1 MNLDPNNLIAAGV
14 QILILLMAIS
24 CHEAAHAWT
33 ALKCG
38 DRTAYEA
45 GRVSLNPLR
54 HFDIFGSLLVPG
66 ILALSGGPV
75 FGWARPTPVRLAR
88 LGNPQRDHLLVTLA
102 GPGANVLLGAV
113 GLAALAIALAAL
125 GPEAGATAT
134 ASLMRDF
141 ETATEGASFPLV
153 FTLVQIAFLNGFLA
167 IFNLLPIP
175 PLDGGQIVLQ
185 FLPPEWAERFSAV
198 RRYGFMI
205 VLGLA
210 VINVLWVLVIPV
222 LVVISV
228 VIGLTS

>member
-1 MNLDPNNLIAAGV
+1 MDLDPNTLIAAGV
-14 QILILLMAIS
+14 QILILLLAIS

-33 ALKCG
+33 ALKFG
-38 DRTAYEA
+38 DRTAFEA

-54 HFDIFGSLLVPG
+54 HLDIFGSVLVPG

-75 FGWARPTPVRLAR
+75 FGWAKPTPVRLAR
-88 LGNPQRDHLLVTLA
+88 LSNPRRDHLLVTLA
-102 GPGANVLLGAV
+102 GPGANLFLAAL
-113 GLAALAIALAAL
+113 GLAALGLALSAL

-141 ETATEGASFPLV
+141 ETAAKGSSFPLV
-153 FTLVQIAFLNGFLA
+153 FTLVQVAFLNGFLA

-185 FLPPEWAERFSAV
+185 LLPPDWAERFSAV

-210 VINVLWVLVIPV
+210 VLNILWVIVIPV